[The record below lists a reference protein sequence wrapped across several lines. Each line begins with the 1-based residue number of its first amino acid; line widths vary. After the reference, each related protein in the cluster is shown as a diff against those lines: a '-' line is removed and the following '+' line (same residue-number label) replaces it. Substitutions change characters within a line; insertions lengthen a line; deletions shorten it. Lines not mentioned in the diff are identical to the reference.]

1 MLFAVSS
8 SDEGGAITDIVLT
21 PLASL
26 TPLALTPADA
36 ACATDFVPT
45 SLISS
50 TASFVI
56 CVSLRVDSESSP
68 STYLS
73 V

>member
-50 TASFVI
+50 TASL
-56 CVSLRVDSESSP
+56 SLKKCKYFSKIDKRK
-68 STYLS
+68 LS
-73 V
+73 VY